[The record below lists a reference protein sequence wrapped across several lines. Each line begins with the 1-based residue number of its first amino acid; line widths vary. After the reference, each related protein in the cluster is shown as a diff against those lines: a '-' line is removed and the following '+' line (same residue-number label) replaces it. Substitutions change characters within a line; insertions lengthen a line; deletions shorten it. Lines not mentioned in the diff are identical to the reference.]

1 MKQSSLL
8 TAVPLLLLAAP
19 AFAQAPA
26 GAPPPVAPPAPAPLA
41 PETPAETPAVTLA
54 PAPPPPPGAG
64 AVAPP
69 AAPVAE
75 VAAKEEK
82 PADPD
87 KLAVAKTGFFQPSAN
102 LQVWAIAEHLGNA
115 RTDKDAW
122 GSSFRVRRAEL
133 KAKGEIIPKKFGYQ
147 LMFDVARL
155 LDLKSTAVNNVEI
168 ATTAPDGTMTTTT
181 TTLNTLGTAPAYGG
195 STMLTGANTSIL
207 QDVQLTYMTD
217 YADFSIGQFKIP
229 VSYEGSGSASKL
241 IFPERALI
249 SRAFGDKRDIGFKV
263 EKKFEYFGYLAG
275 VYNGAGQNNIDGN
288 DQKDLALRLEA
299 YPIKDLTLAVV
310 GYTSVGDRDLPGTKD
325 RIEGDI
331 KFEKSNFLL
340 QAEAI
345 RAWDVVGTAAAHT
358 KVEGQGFYVLAGYTF
373 FDSLQPVLRIGSVDP
388 EVGKD
393 EGPLKAVAGDS
404 KSLAPNDEITAY
416 ELAVNYY
423 LKKHDAKVQL
433 SGSFFDPEQRES
445 KTTFDLILATQI
457 AF

>member
-1 MKQSSLL
+1 MPPVV
-8 TAVPLLLLAAP
+8 APPAALAPPPAP
-19 AFAQAPA
+19 A
-26 GAPPPVAPPAPAPLA
+26 PPPVVAPVAPPA
-41 PETPAETPAVTLA
+41 AEAV
-54 PAPPPPPGAG
+54 
-64 AVAPP
+64 
-69 AAPVAE
+69 
-75 VAAKEEK
+75 KEEK
-82 PADPD
+82 PAAADPD

-122 GSSFRVRRAEL
+122 ASSFRVRRAEI
-133 KAKGEIIPKKFGYQ
+133 KVKGDIIPKKFGYQ
-147 LMFDVARL
+147 VMFDPARL
-155 LDLKSTAVNNVEI
+155 LDLKTNAVNNVTT
-168 ATTAPDGTMTTTT
+168 TTAPDGTMTSTTT
-181 TTLNTLGTAPAYGG
+181 SVNTLGTAPAYGG

-217 YADFSIGQFKIP
+217 YADISIGQFKIP
-229 VSYEGSGSASKL
+229 VSYEGANSASRL
-241 IFPERALI
+241 IFPERSLV

-263 EKKFEYFGYLAG
+263 EKKFEYFGYLLG

-288 DQKDLALRLEA
+288 DQKDIALRLEA

-331 KFEKSNFLL
+331 KLEKSNFLL

-345 RAWDVVGTAAAHT
+345 RGWDVVGTAASHT
-358 KVEGQGFYVLAGYTF
+358 KIQGQGFYVLAGYTF
-373 FDSLQPVLRIGSVDP
+373 FDALQPVVRIGSIDP

-393 EGPLKAVAGDS
+393 EGPLKAVAGDP

-416 ELAVNYY
+416 EVAVNYY

-445 KTTFDLILATQI
+445 KTTFDLIFATQI

>member
-1 MKQSSLL
+1 MEP
-8 TAVPLLLLAAP
+8 VAAP
-19 AFAQAPA
+19 A
-26 GAPPPVAPPAPAPLA
+26 
-41 PETPAETPAVTLA
+41 AEP
-54 PAPPPPPGAG
+54 
-64 AVAPP
+64 
-69 AAPVAE
+69 
-75 VAAKEEK
+75 AKEEK

-133 KAKGEIIPKKFGYQ
+133 KIKGEIIPKTFGYQ
-147 LMFDVARL
+147 LMFDAARL
-155 LDLKSTAVNNVEI
+155 LDLKSNPVNNV
-168 ATTAPDGTMTTTT
+168 TTAADGTMTTSTV
-181 TTLNTLGTAPAYGG
+181 NTLGTASAYGG
-195 STMLTGANTSIL
+195 STMLTGASTSIL

-217 YADFSIGQFKIP
+217 YADVSIGQFKIP

-275 VYNGAGQNNIDGN
+275 IYNGQGQNNIDTN
-288 DQKDLALRLEA
+288 DQKDVALRLEA

-310 GYTSVGDRDLPGTKD
+310 GYTSIGDRDLPGTKD

-345 RAWDVVGTAAAHT
+345 RAWDVTGAVGAT
-358 KVEGQGFYVLAGYTF
+358 KKIEGQGFYVLAGYTF
-373 FDSLQPVLRIGSVDP
+373 FDKLQPVIRIGSIDP

-393 EGPLKAVAGDS
+393 EGPLKVVAGDS
-404 KSLAPNDEITAY
+404 KTIAPNDEITAY

-423 LKKHDAKVQL
+423 LKKHDAKLQL

>member
-1 MKQSSLL
+1 MKHSSLL
-8 TAVPLLLLAAP
+8 SALPLLLVAAP
-19 AFAQAPA
+19 AFAQQAPTGTPA
-26 GAPPPVAPPAPAPLA
+26 PVAPPAPAPIA
-41 PETPAETPAVTLA
+41 PETPAETPPVALP
-54 PAPPPPPGAG
+54 PAPPPPPVVAP
-64 AVAPP
+64 VAPP
-69 AAPVAE
+69 AAEAV
-75 VAAKEEK
+75 KEEK
-82 PADPD
+82 AAAADPD

-122 GSSFRVRRAEL
+122 GSSFRVRRAEM
-133 KAKGEIIPKKFGYQ
+133 KFKGEIIPKKFGYQ
-147 LMFDVARL
+147 VMFDPSRL
-155 LDLKSTAVNNVEI
+155 LDLKTTPVNNT
-168 ATTAPDGTMTTTT
+168 TTAADGTMTTTPV
-181 TTLNTLGTAPAYGG
+181 NTLGTAPAYGG

-217 YADFSIGQFKIP
+217 YADISIGQFKIP
-229 VSYEGSGSASKL
+229 VSYEGSNSASKL

-249 SRAFGDKRDIGFKV
+249 SRAFGDKRDIGFKI
-263 EKKFEYFGYLAG
+263 EKKFEYFGYLLG
-275 VYNGAGQNNIDGN
+275 LYNGAGQNNIDGN
-288 DQKDLALRLEA
+288 DQKDVALRLEA
-299 YPIKDLTLAVV
+299 YPIKDVTLAVV
-310 GYTSVGDRDLPGTKD
+310 GYTSLGDRDLPGTKD

-331 KFEKSNFLL
+331 KIDKSNFLL

-345 RAWDVVGTAAAHT
+345 RGWDVNGTAAVHT

-373 FDSLQPVLRIGSVDP
+373 FDALQPVVRIGSIDP

-393 EGPLKAVAGDS
+393 EGSLKAVAGDS

-416 ELAVNYY
+416 EVAVNYY

-433 SGSFFDPEQRES
+433 SGSFFDPEQRQS

>member
-1 MKQSSLL
+1 MKHSSLL
-8 TAVPLLLLAAP
+8 SALPLLLVAAP
-19 AFAQAPA
+19 ALAQAPA
-26 GAPPPVAPPAPAPLA
+26 APAPAPVA
-41 PETPAETPAVTLA
+41 A
-54 PAPPPPPGAG
+54 PAPAAAEPPVAAPLP
-64 AVAPP
+64 APP
-69 AAPVAE
+69 EAPVVTAPIAPDQPATPTPE
-75 VAAKEEK
+75 AVKEEK

-87 KLAVAKTGFFQPSAN
+87 KLAVSKTGFFQPSAN

-122 GSSFRVRRAEL
+122 GSSFRVRRAEV
-133 KAKGEIIPKKFGYQ
+133 KIKGEIIPKKFGYQ
-147 LMFDVARL
+147 VMFDPARL
-155 LDLKSTAVNNVEI
+155 LDLKTTAVNNVTT
-168 ATTAPDGTMTTTT
+168 TTAPDGTVTTTT
-181 TTLNTLGTAPAYGG
+181 TSVNTLGTAPAYGG
-195 STMLTGANTSIL
+195 STMLTGASTSIL

-229 VSYEGSGSASKL
+229 VSLEGSGSASKL
-241 IFPERALI
+241 IFPERSLV
-249 SRAFGDKRDIGFKV
+249 SRAFGDKRDIGFKI
-263 EKKFEYFGYLAG
+263 EKKFDYFGYLLG

-288 DQKDLALRLEA
+288 DQKDVALRLEA
-299 YPIKDLTLAVV
+299 YPIKDVTLAVV
-310 GYTSVGDRDLPGTKD
+310 GYTSVGDRKLPGTKD

-331 KFEKSNFLL
+331 KLEKSNFLL

-345 RAWDVVGTAAAHT
+345 RGWDVTGTAAAPT
-358 KVEGQGFYVLAGYTF
+358 KITGQGFYVLAGYTF
-373 FDSLQPVLRIGSVDP
+373 FDALQPVVRVGSIDP

-393 EGPLKAVAGDS
+393 EGSLRAVAGDP

-416 ELAVNYY
+416 EVAVNYY